1 VAGRAHDGEQ
11 RMKRKCAML
20 EAKLSVLKEAML
32 ANISSASLAHHY
44 QGKDGY
50 NITSDD
56 NNIGS
61 DAIKPLLF
69 PEYLELYSSGE
80 QFGLSGITNDNDT
93 TSALDITAGQE
104 HNGDI
109 NNGENKEEEDPSP
122 SSSIPSPAAP
132 VIYVDSKDAKIEE
145 LGTDLKTF
153 KEKATDLG
161 QKLDTTTKE
170 LTSVKSQLTTVTK
183 ENEELATTSQQLAAE
198 LSKIREE
205 SSSEAAQIYQELATM
220 KAQLTEYQQQEEKR
234 NLARIR
240 RKEDAQ
246 KEQIT
251 PVQQYIELL
260 ASKEDVFWKDWLL
273 AMGTYAE
280 VPELFRTTGKIR
292 NKNMT
297 KRDTE
302 KTVKELWKERLS
314 DPAVANGTAPPFPD
328 FVHASFRKKVGI
340 QKAVVEVG
348 YNFLY
353 SLWKYSWDT
362 DCDLFLKVLLG
373 DMKEDVFLSQ
383 IGMQQDLEELFDAL
397 DKAGGKT
404 TGTVSK
410 TDLRVA
416 LHSFFRVGEPWGKTV
431 ERYEMMLAALDQDQ
445 PGEIVTWKAIFA
457 EDREFNQ
464 GAFAETTREQFL
476 QERIEY
482 LATVEEALAEETKFK
497 DTCTRQQVVN
507 ALLSTDPDLPQ
518 ELAESLATSVFSTT
532 TGIAGTSAGANK
544 AAAAAAAAASENA
557 VLTIKAVMRKLSKGM
572 IKKAATIVI
581 GGSTTGNNRKGGG
594 GGGASGAGGGGGTK
608 GGKNSAIMRALEAVR
623 QEWIR
628 NTLGRS
634 NSSNQG
640 GTVGD
645 EQSQQGDDVEA
656 DGDD

>member
-1 VAGRAHDGEQ
+1 
-11 RMKRKCAML
+11 ML
-20 EAKLSVLKEAML
+20 EAKLSVLKETMF
-32 ANISSASLAHHY
+32 ANISPASLAHYY
-44 QGKDGY
+44 QGNNGY

-56 NNIGS
+56 NYIGS
-61 DAIKPLLF
+61 DAIKAILF
-69 PEYLELYSSGE
+69 PEYLKLCGGGE
-80 QFGLSGITNDNDT
+80 QFGLSGIVNDNNT
-93 TSALDITAGQE
+93 TSALDITAGQDP
-104 HNGDI
+104 NGDI
-109 NNGENKEEEDPSP
+109 NNQNKEEEDASSSSSSSSVPSP
-122 SSSIPSPAAP
+122 TAP
-132 VIYVDSKDAKIEE
+132 VIYVDPKDAKIKE
-145 LGTDLKTF
+145 LGTDLKTL

-161 QKLDTTTKE
+161 QKLDTTSEE

-183 ENEELATTSQQLAAE
+183 ENEELATTSQQLAVE

-205 SSSEAAQIYQELATM
+205 ASSKAAQMYQELATM

-240 RKEDAQ
+240 RTENAQ

-260 ASKEDVFWKDWLL
+260 ASKEDTFWKDWLL
-273 AMGTYAE
+273 AMGAYAE

-314 DPAVANGTAPPFPD
+314 DPAVANGTAAPLAD
-328 FVHASFRKKVGI
+328 FVHSSFRKKVGI
-340 QKAVVEVG
+340 QKAVVELG

-404 TGTVSK
+404 TGTISK
-410 TDLRVA
+410 TDLQVA
-416 LHSFFRVGEPWGKTV
+416 LHSFFRVGQPWGKTF

-445 PGEIVTWKAIFA
+445 PGETVIWKAIFA

-464 GAFAETTREQFL
+464 GAFAETTREHFL
-476 QERIEY
+476 QERVEY
-482 LATVEEALAEETKFK
+482 LATVEEALAEETKFE

-518 ELAESLATSVFSTT
+518 ELAESLATSVFSAT
-532 TGIAGTSAGANK
+532 TGTTGTSAGANK
-544 AAAAAAAAASENA
+544 VAAAAAAVSENA
-557 VLTIKAVMRKLSKGM
+557 TLTIKAVMRKLSKGM

-581 GGSTTGNNRKGGG
+581 GSSTTGNSKKGGG
-594 GGGASGAGGGGGTK
+594 GAAAAGGGGGTK
-608 GGKNSAIMRALEAVR
+608 GGKNPATMRALEAVR

-628 NTLGRS
+628 NTVGKS
-634 NSSNQG
+634 NSSIKG
-640 GTVGD
+640 GIVED
-645 EQSQQGDDVEA
+645 EQSQQGDDIEA
-656 DGDD
+656 DGDDSMK